1 MILMNKIEKAIEFV
15 QELAANFGAK
25 SEEGINDY
33 IFRNK
38 TSKDALKQGG
48 AFFGL
53 ISSEEEI
60 SGPYHDFSLVIFP
73 DEGDNPWL
81 ISLVVGTLGFK
92 NDYELAALPGVRRLY
107 SSIVSQ
113 DGFCKTSFLDI
124 ETNLPG
130 SLKSKIPDLNKS
142 LNSYS
147 KLISACEIIWDPESE
162 AGRKVIAGFV
172 AAYARLRGFTR
183 NADHRRAVKD
193 AIDTA
198 KAMSDLSKAKV
209 VDEKKEVLDLVQN
222 RKFVILQGAPGTGK
236 TRLAKNVARELGAET
251 FFTQFHAETSYSDFI
266 YGIKPDIAAGQLA
279 YEEKIGIFYDSLKW
293 AEDNPEENVVLIVD
307 EINRANLSNILGPI
321 FYLFEYQLGEDAVT
335 IDIGG
340 DYKISKIPPNYY
352 VIGTMNTADRSLAV
366 VDFALRRRFAWYTL
380 KPKLIKP
387 DTGLKFFKKD
397 FSALD
402 DIFTWYASSEEL
414 NLQPGQ
420 AYFIAKDEAEM
431 KDRVKYELMPLIKE
445 YLAEGL
451 LTNARDEFSKY
462 FYDRLGEVL
471 FE

>member
-1 MILMNKIEKAIEFV
+1 MNKIEKAIEFV
-15 QELAANFGAK
+15 RELAANFGAK
-25 SEEGINDY
+25 SEEGANDY
-33 IFRNK
+33 IFRNN

-53 ISSEEEI
+53 ISPEEET

-73 DEGDNPWL
+73 DEGDKPWL
-81 ISLVVGTLGFK
+81 ISLVAGSLGFK

-107 SSIVSQ
+107 SSIIDQ

-124 ETNLPG
+124 ESNLP
-130 SLKSKIPDLNKS
+130 KQFMSKIPHLNNS
-142 LNSYS
+142 LKKYL
-147 KLISACEIIWDPESE
+147 KLITACNIIRDPSSE
-162 AGRKVIAGFV
+162 KDQKMIAGFV
-172 AAYARLRGFTR
+172 AAYAQIRNFAGNDPAR
-183 NADHRRAVKD
+183 NAIKK
-193 AIDTA
+193 AISEVAT
-198 KAMSDLSKAKV
+198 KIE
-209 VDEKKEVLDLVQN
+209 VDEEEEVLKLVEN

-236 TRLAKNVARELGAET
+236 TRLARIIAQKLNSEP
-251 FFTQFHAETSYSDFI
+251 FFTQFHAETSFSDFI
-266 YGIKPDIAAGQLA
+266 YGIKPDLDAGQLA
-279 YEEKIGIFYDSLKW
+279 YEEKTGIFYNSLKK
-293 AEDNPEENVVLIVD
+293 AEENPEKDVVLIVD

-321 FYLFEYQLGEDAVT
+321 FYLFEYQLEKEKVAVK

-340 DYKISKIPPNYY
+340 GYEISKIPSNYY

-380 KPKLIKP
+380 KPKPIKP
-387 DTGLKFFKKD
+387 AIGLKFFKKD
-397 FSALD
+397 FSELNK
-402 DIFTWYASSEEL
+402 IFSWYASSEEL

-420 AYFIAKDEAEM
+420 AYFIASDETEM
-431 KDRVKYELMPLIKE
+431 KDRIKYELMPLIKE

-462 FYDRLGEVL
+462 FYERLGEVL